1 MNKKI
6 LLLAAVVILSIVGLY
21 QVFFN
26 EKNEKFSLV
35 EVVRGDIS
43 QEIFESGQ
51 VRKGEKINLNF
62 KNSGQIQEIYVRV
75 GEEVEAG
82 RELAKLD
89 TTNID
94 LQLQDA
100 RISLELARLNLEKL
114 LAGAEPEEIKIA
126 ESQTESTRKSLGVA
140 EENLSSS
147 YGTAVTVLDN
157 SYPPIY
163 NALAFVKEFI
173 TNYIIIEDQ
182 DSIKITLA
190 RDKMETSEGKARLY
204 LETLKSD
211 SGNEN
216 IESGLSLMK
225 SSLETAFN
233 NLETIREIV
242 DRAAVYKSNVSATD
256 RALLDT
262 LKTNVNTA
270 LTNVVSSQ
278 QTISLM
284 KLNIETAES
293 KLQEAENN
301 LALVKA
307 GTSQV
312 DIELYEAQIRQAQV
326 RVQLYENQLKEA
338 KLISPVDAKVVE
350 INKRVGELV
359 QPALSEAVIV
369 LLPIVPYEVK
379 TDIYEEDVVKISV
392 GNPVEISL
400 VAFPDEKIEGAIAS
414 INPAEKIIDGVV
426 YYETIIGFNEAPED
440 IKPGMTADLVIQI
453 GSKENVLVIPREVIG
468 KEGDKTIVE
477 VYKNGS
483 IGKREI
489 EIGLR
494 GSDNMTEIISG
505 LEEGEQVIS
514 RK

>member
-6 LLLAAVVILSIVGLY
+6 LLSVAVVILLAVAIY
-21 QVFFN
+21 QIFSN
-26 EKNEKFSLV
+26 GKNEKLSLV

-62 KNSGQIQEIYVRV
+62 KNSGQIQEIYVEV

-82 RELAKLD
+82 QELAKLD
-89 TTNID
+89 TANID

-126 ESQTESTRKSLGVA
+126 ESQRESARKSLGVA
-140 EENLSSS
+140 EENLKSS

-157 SYPPIY
+157 SYSPIY

-173 TNYIIIEDQ
+173 TDYVIVDDQ
-182 DSIKITLA
+182 DSIKIRLA
-190 RDKMETSEGKARLY
+190 RDKMETAEEKARLY
-204 LETLKSD
+204 LETLRSD
-211 SGNEN
+211 STDGN
-216 IESGLSLMK
+216 IEFGLSSMK
-225 SSLETAFN
+225 SFLETSFN

-242 DRAAVYKSNVSATD
+242 DREAVYKSNVSAAD

-262 LKTNVNTA
+262 SKTNVNTA
-270 LTNVVSSQ
+270 LTNVVGSQ
-278 QTISLM
+278 QAISLM
-284 KLNIETAES
+284 KLNVETAES

-338 KLISPVDAKVVE
+338 KLVSPLDAKVVE

-359 QPALSEAVIV
+359 QPASLEAVIV

-379 TDIYEEDVVKISV
+379 TDIYEEDVIKINV

-400 VAFPDEKIEGAIAS
+400 VAFPDGKIEGAIVS
-414 INPAEKIIDGVV
+414 VNPAEKIIDGVV

-453 GSKENVLVIPREVIG
+453 G
-468 KEGDKTIVE
+468 
-477 VYKNGS
+477 
-483 IGKREI
+483 
-489 EIGLR
+489 
-494 GSDNMTEIISG
+494 
-505 LEEGEQVIS
+505 
-514 RK
+514 